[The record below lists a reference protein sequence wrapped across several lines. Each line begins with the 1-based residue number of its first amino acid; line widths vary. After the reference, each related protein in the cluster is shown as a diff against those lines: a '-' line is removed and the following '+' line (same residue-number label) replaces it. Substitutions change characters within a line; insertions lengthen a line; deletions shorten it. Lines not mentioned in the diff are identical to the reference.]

1 MTPLQLRELKHWLQL
16 ARVQVD
22 AWHQWQSSDVIDRNV
37 RVQSCESAA
46 LTFFNQLWSCIGKQL
61 CVQYALPEELSNR
74 AILESLQTQQIAAWE
89 QGWLSTFLTDNYSV
103 LNELEAHNE
112 APLGSQPASISPIS
126 NSINR
131 IPLGEV
137 KPPLLP
143 TLLSAF
149 ELLCSN
155 LAQYGEEW

>member
-22 AWHQWQSSDVIDRNV
+22 AWHQWQSSGAIDRNV
-37 RVQSCESAA
+37 RIQSCESAA
-46 LTFFNQLWSCIGKQL
+46 LTFFNKLWCCIGKQL
-61 CVQYALPEELSNR
+61 CTQYALPEGLSNR

-89 QGWLSTFLTDNYSV
+89 QGWLSAFLTENNSV

-112 APLGSQPASISPIS
+112 APLGSRPTPNPFTS
-126 NSINR
+126 NNINR

-143 TLLSAF
+143 ALLSAF